1 MKPIE
6 VDKLPLKG
14 YSVAPYN
21 FVSLPVKA
29 VVRYKHPTYLPA
41 HNDFKS
47 RDGKELLSGTIEYTV
62 EAMTPIMVSNGEDEK
77 NAYFFTNASGEYAIP
92 GNTLRGVIRTN
103 CQILSF
109 SNVINAHEGDDCY
122 SESEIQNS
130 RFLFRD
136 VAGNGSLA
144 KKYRDI
150 LDIDNVKRVSRSLKA
165 GYMINENNKY
175 YIEESEKLNDRRN
188 YFRIAELDLRK
199 AADKDIMNDIRF
211 MYKKELRN
219 YEKELKELN
228 KVIANGDK
236 KESRQARGERNRIL
250 RMNKDYSYKPYFIEI
265 SFSLDPKN
273 VMITKVGPK
282 GRYGKNGYLLSGGFI
297 DGKMSHYVVPAPDP
311 NLGRILISEED
322 IESYKDDLIMTKK
335 MNKSTETIL
344 PGYEFFDLP
353 KRGEV
358 KPVFFIN
365 TNRLH
370 FGFTPYLRMFYSKT
384 ILDGIAPTYKD
395 AQGISYT
402 DGIFGFINRKFKK
415 GKDLVNYNYKSR
427 VSFEDAVV
435 EGEGIVDKDST
446 ILMLLAEP
454 KPTSYNLYLKQKLN
468 VHKQGLTIYEDD
480 FQIRGIKQYWLKDY
494 VEKLDVEE
502 GNMTFTIHPLKEGTR
517 FKGRIHFRNLEEDEL
532 GLLLWALRL
541 EEGCYQ
547 SIGLAKPYG
556 FGRVKI
562 KDIRLEI
569 EDLEKKY
576 NEFSFDYTREDE
588 LDKYINIYKKEF
600 SKKYLDGENIE
611 DQLPIKEFFHIKK
624 TVISKEDS
632 SWYRYMTLEEFKERK
647 VLPSILEY
655 ADNVKKDNEAFNKPR
670 GRQQQK
676 KRKKGHGGGR
686 FNSGNRNDNQFGTSL
701 GDMLEK
707 FNK

>member
-1 MKPIE
+1 
-6 VDKLPLKG
+6 
-14 YSVAPYN
+14 
-21 FVSLPVKA
+21 
-29 VVRYKHPTYLPA
+29 
-41 HNDFKS
+41 
-47 RDGKELLSGTIEYTV
+47 
-62 EAMTPIMVSNGEDEK
+62 
-77 NAYFFTNASGEYAIP
+77 
-92 GNTLRGVIRTN
+92 
-103 CQILSF
+103 
-109 SNVINAHEGDDCY
+109 
-122 SESEIQNS
+122 
-130 RFLFRD
+130 
-136 VAGNGSLA
+136 
-144 KKYRDI
+144 
-150 LDIDNVKRVSRSLKA
+150 
-165 GYMINENNKY
+165 
-175 YIEESEKLNDRRN
+175 
-188 YFRIAELDLRK
+188 
-199 AADKDIMNDIRF
+199 
-211 MYKKELRN
+211 
-219 YEKELKELN
+219 
-228 KVIANGDK
+228 
-236 KESRQARGERNRIL
+236 
-250 RMNKDYSYKPYFIEI
+250 
-265 SFSLDPKN
+265 
-273 VMITKVGPK
+273 MITKVGPK

-611 DQLPIKEFFHIKK
+611 DQLPIKGVFP
-624 TVISKEDS
+624 
-632 SWYRYMTLEEFKERK
+632 Y
-647 VLPSILEY
+647 
-655 ADNVKKDNEAFNKPR
+655 
-670 GRQQQK
+670 
-676 KRKKGHGGGR
+676 
-686 FNSGNRNDNQFGTSL
+686 
-701 GDMLEK
+701 
-707 FNK
+707 